1 MGRRCLLPSVNYPG
15 PKQTPIKKTFVNL
28 IHFTSK
34 ADVVKNERFRL
45 TDLDFLGIERVDFT
59 LEAPQS
65 SLDPVGPSEHLSCL
79 LLDAQKDV
87 AGVPGKV
94 RKLVNQTG
102 QRVTGDIVQ
111 SREQDGSPQPASP
124 LLLRR
129 SPAVSSRQPTHAP
142 RLDASLVKR
151 HVLLQTIK
159 LLDNHK
165 LRAKSQM
172 FKRSSGY
179 VAFHV
184 EGIYIL
190 LIPPYSFCFPKHGIS
205 CCCPLETLPP
215 RDYSNLARQRA
226 SREGKNARGKVG
238 KEQIKT
244 RKISQPPVE
253 TGIGASGVHLNRL
266 THASE
271 RGCRV

>member
-1 MGRRCLLPSVNYPG
+1 MFPSVIYPG
-15 PKQTPIKKTFVNL
+15 PKQTSIKKTFVDL
-28 IHFTSK
+28 IHFISN
-34 ADVVKNERFRL
+34 ADVVKDERFTL
-45 TDLDFLGIERVDFT
+45 TDLDFLGIERVDGT

-79 LLDAQKDV
+79 PLDAQKDV
-87 AGVPGKV
+87 AGVPRKV

-111 SREQDGSPQPASP
+111 SREEDGSPQPASP

-129 SPAVSSRQPTHAP
+129 SPAVSRRQPTHAP

-159 LLDNHK
+159 LLDKRK
-165 LRAKSQM
+165 LRAEAQM

-184 EGIYIL
+184 EGIYVL
-190 LIPPYSFCFPKHGIS
+190 LIPPYSFFFVFQSMGFRAAAQWRRCLP
-205 CCCPLETLPP
+205 ETIQIQPD
-215 RDYSNLARQRA
+215 RERVAREKSRKRTNQNPENITTTCGNWNRSQR
-226 SREGKNARGKVG
+226 S
-238 KEQIKT
+238 
-244 RKISQPPVE
+244 SPD
-253 TGIGASGVHLNRL
+253 
-266 THASE
+266 
-271 RGCRV
+271 

>member
-1 MGRRCLLPSVNYPG
+1 MFPSVIYPG
-15 PKQTPIKKTFVNL
+15 PKQTSIKKTFVDL
-28 IHFTSK
+28 IHFISN
-34 ADVVKNERFRL
+34 ADVVKDERFTL
-45 TDLDFLGIERVDFT
+45 TDLDFLGIERVDGT

-79 LLDAQKDV
+79 PLDAQKDV
-87 AGVPGKV
+87 AGVPRKV

-111 SREQDGSPQPASP
+111 SREEDGSPQPASP

-129 SPAVSSRQPTHAP
+129 SPAVSRRQPTHAP

-159 LLDNHK
+159 LLDKRK
-165 LRAKSQM
+165 LRAEAQM

-184 EGIYIL
+184 EGIYVL
-190 LIPPYSFCFPKHGIS
+190 LIPPYSFFLFFKAWGFV
-205 CCCPLETLPP
+205 LLPSG
-215 RDYSNLARQRA
+215 DVASQRLFKFSQTESE
-226 SREGKNARGKVG
+226 SRGKKVG

-253 TGIGASGVHLNRL
+253 TGTGARGVHLTRL